1 MEHQYR
7 VEPEEDAKSEGTL
20 DSQEAAQGRLA
31 VLDIDLE
38 DKNKCMLSTIQTPKL
53 RRAYWIANLEGI
65 SRRGFAKTDCPGG
78 AKKIS
83 ILSAPLSLKMLD
95 SNWTAK

>member
-7 VEPEEDAKSEGTL
+7 VEPEEDARSEGTL

-38 DKNKCMLSTIQTPKL
+38 DKNKCMLPTKQSHQ
-53 RRAYWIANLEGI
+53 N
-65 SRRGFAKTDCPGG
+65 GG
-78 AKKIS
+78 EHIG
-83 ILSAPLSLKMLD
+83 
-95 SNWTAK
+95 